1 MIEMKRDPNGE
12 QTYSYTLRC
21 HYRLSEGS
29 MWDLDIMDYDKEMTD
44 ETIREGFE
52 SIMAENVFAPF
63 GLSIIS
69 IDFIEKIVVIKE
81 DVEE

>member
-1 MIEMKRDPNGE
+1 MIETKRDPNGE

-29 MWDLDIMDYDKEMTD
+29 MYDLDIMDYDRDLTD
-44 ETIREGFE
+44 EAIREGFE
-52 SIMAENVFAPF
+52 SIMTENVFQPF
-63 GLSIIS
+63 GLAIQA